1 MSGLRIDQTQPSTAL
16 FTRIL
21 VFAIAALL
29 FVACVEQGPTE
40 ATPSSSVSFSGTDR
54 VCNKDNFTQ
63 ISEKDRLKKVDFL
76 FVMDFSGSMQ
86 DDWERVA
93 NDVRLLVQA
102 MPSDVDAHYAVLVG
116 AVGKYSGKLFAGHL
130 QQKVLSSANLD
141 QLEISQSLHR
151 TFVDAMKVSDAGSGE
166 ALFYSLYQAVTKNA
180 KENQDLG
187 FFRADA
193 ALSVI
198 FMSDE
203 HEIGSVYQKTPG
215 VPVRCDEDFE
225 EGIRKTWYTNKG
237 IDVETTYQAVKRL
250 KGDMP
255 FTAHAIVNR
264 DADDLFR
271 RNPKNARC
279 LYDSIGFGYMDMVEK
294 CGGVLFSIQA
304 NRTEALQLIGQYT
317 NQSMALVHDFKLSW
331 TSDKIDASTISTK
344 VDDAGVPYTY
354 NASTDI
360 VHLENAGSLGSGI
373 EISYCSPSAV
383 NQWSIIGFSGI
394 PQTDQVALTWQT
406 PAANTT
412 GVVRYGLTETNL
424 GNEILATTSG
434 TTQNMTVTGLNAD
447 TDYFFQ
453 VIAKDDLGREEVSA
467 AILVHTLAVVQPD
480 PEPTPDP
487 DPTPDPTPDPGTDPG
502 TGTGGTPTSNTWTV
516 QGFDGTTTA
525 NSATM
530 IWQTPGVLTQ
540 GTLHYGLSPAD
551 LTLGS
556 VQTTSAAEA
565 QIVTV
570 EGLAPNTT
578 YYFEVDTVDA
588 NGKVVASSV
597 ISKTTKAQ

>member
-1 MSGLRIDQTQPSTAL
+1 MYGLRIDRIQARTAL
-16 FTRIL
+16 FTRVL
-21 VFAIAALL
+21 VFTVAAIA
-29 FVACVEQGPTE
+29 FVACVEQGPTQ
-40 ATPSSSVSFSGTDR
+40 ATSSSSEAFDGIDR

-63 ISEKDRLKKVDFL
+63 ISEKDRIKKVDFL
-76 FVMDFSGSMQ
+76 FVMDTSGSMQ
-86 DDWERVA
+86 NDWERVA
-93 NDVRLLVQA
+93 NDVRLLVQE

-116 AVGKYSGKLFAGHL
+116 AVGKYSGRLFAGHL
-130 QQKVLSSANLD
+130 QPRVLSSKDMD
-141 QLEISQSLHR
+141 QLKISQSLHR
-151 TFVDAMKVSDAGSGE
+151 TFVDAMKVYDEGSGE
-166 ALFYSLYQAVTKNA
+166 ALFYSLYQAVTRNA

-203 HEIGSVYQKTPG
+203 HEIGSAYPKLPG
-215 VPVRCDEDFE
+215 VPSRCDQDFE
-225 EGIRKTWYTNKG
+225 EGIRKTWYIDKG

-271 RNPKNARC
+271 RNPNNGKC
-279 LYDSIGFGYMDMVEK
+279 LYDSIGYGYMDMVQK
-294 CGGVLFSIQA
+294 CGGVLFSIED
-304 NRTEALQLIGQYT
+304 NREDALQFIGQYT
-317 NQSMALVHDFKLSW
+317 NQSMWLIHEFKLSW
-331 TSDKIDASTISTK
+331 TADKIDSSTINAQ
-344 VDDAGVPYTY
+344 VDSASVPYSY
-354 NASTDI
+354 NTSTDV
-360 VHLENAGSLGSGI
+360 VHLENAGSLGSSI
-373 EISYCSPSAV
+373 AISYCSPSAT
-383 NQWSIIGFSGI
+383 NQWSIIGFSGT
-394 PQTDQVALTWQT
+394 PAVDQVALTWQT

-412 GVVRYGLTETNL
+412 GVVRYGLTQTDL
-424 GNEILATTSG
+424 VNEVLAPVSG
-434 TTQNMTVTGLNAD
+434 TTQNVTVTGLNAD

-453 VIAKDDLGREEVSA
+453 VIAKDDIGREEASA
-467 AILVHTLAVVQPD
+467 VILAHTQAVVPA
-480 PEPTPDP
+480 PTPTPTPDP
-487 DPTPDPTPDPGTDPG
+487 APVPTPTPDPTP
-502 TGTGGTPTSNTWTV
+502 TPTPTENFWTV

-525 NSATM
+525 SSATM

-540 GTLHYGLSPAD
+540 GTLHYGLSPTD

-556 VQTTSAAEA
+556 VQTTTAGES

-570 EGLAPNTT
+570 DGLAPNTI

-588 NGKVVASSV
+588 NGKIVASGV